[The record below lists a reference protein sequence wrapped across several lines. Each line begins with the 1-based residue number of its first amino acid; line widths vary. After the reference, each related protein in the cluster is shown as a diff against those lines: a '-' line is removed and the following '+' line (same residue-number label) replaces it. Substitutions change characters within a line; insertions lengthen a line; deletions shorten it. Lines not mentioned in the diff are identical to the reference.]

1 MREGGIKSTCCCR
14 KFGNLLACCYSLS
27 PYPSHLG
34 ALQLI
39 HSDDDAEAQKFLRS
53 LNFTKRIITNNMVK
67 TEEGTQKKKRK
78 KGKPKEEEH
87 IGKRAED
94 EEEKWETKFSTK
106 LFVVIRKQR
115 QQLKTA
121 RQREKEKRRKREKG
135 NGGRGWIASG
145 KLSHKEKFAQTNLKK
160 IIITRTVSQ
169 NVPVPVPVRHRLH
182 KFYSGCDRG

>member
-1 MREGGIKSTCCCR
+1 
-14 KFGNLLACCYSLS
+14 
-27 PYPSHLG
+27 
-34 ALQLI
+34 
-39 HSDDDAEAQKFLRS
+39 
-53 LNFTKRIITNNMVK
+53 MVK
-67 TEEGTQKKKRK
+67 TEEGTQQKKKRK
-78 KGKPKEEEH
+78 KGEPKKEKEEH

-106 LFVVIRKQR
+106 LFVVIRRQR

-121 RQREKEKRRKREKG
+121 RQREKGRERKGKREQ
-135 NGGRGWIASG
+135 GRGCIASG

-169 NVPVPVPVRHRLH
+169 NVPVPVPVPVRHRLH